1 MSGLLD
7 QGIELIRGIE
17 TIRHPVLDTFFFAV
31 TDVGSTVGYLVVLP
45 VLWWGLSFKLG
56 VRLFV
61 ALVLSVYVNALLKD
75 VIALPRPFLY
85 ADIAN
90 LRAPDEY
97 SFPSGH
103 AQSAMVFWGLLALH
117 FRQRWFTLFATVMI
131 LLVGFSR
138 VYLGVHFPT
147 DVLGGW
153 VMGALIV
160 FGFVRW
166 SPPLVARV
174 TRLEVSKQ
182 LWLALIVPSVL
193 SIAHPSP
200 NAARAL
206 GALAGALGGLSLAYH
221 QGLYPSGDR
230 PRSRRA
236 WLVVGLIGL
245 PLLYLGL
252 RQLSPG
258 TESAYYPLYLWTRFA
273 AIGLWVSFLVPR
285 IVSLLKSSG
294 PR

>member
-1 MSGLLD
+1 MG
-7 QGIELIRGIE
+7 
-17 TIRHPVLDTFFFAV
+17 
-31 TDVGSTVGYLVVLP
+31 VVLETR
-45 VLWWGLSFKLG
+45 G

-61 ALVLSVYVNALLKD
+61 ALVVSVYVNALLKD
-75 VIALPRPFLY
+75 IIALPRPFLY
-85 ADIAN
+85 AEIAN

-103 AQSAMVFWGLLALH
+103 AQSAMVFWGLLVLH
-117 FRQRWFTLFATVMI
+117 FRRRWFTLFAGAMI

-147 DVLGGW
+147 DVVGGW
-153 VMGALIV
+153 VMGASIV

-174 TRLEVSKQ
+174 SRLEVSAQ
-182 LWLALIVPSVL
+182 LGLALVVPSVL
-193 SIAHPSP
+193 SIVHPSP

-206 GALAGALGGLSLAYH
+206 GALAGALGGLSVAYH

-230 PRSRRA
+230 SRSRRA

-252 RQLSPG
+252 RRLSPG

-273 AIGLWVSFLVPR
+273 AIGLWVSILVPR
-285 IVSLLKSSG
+285 IVSLVKSSG
-294 PR
+294 ER